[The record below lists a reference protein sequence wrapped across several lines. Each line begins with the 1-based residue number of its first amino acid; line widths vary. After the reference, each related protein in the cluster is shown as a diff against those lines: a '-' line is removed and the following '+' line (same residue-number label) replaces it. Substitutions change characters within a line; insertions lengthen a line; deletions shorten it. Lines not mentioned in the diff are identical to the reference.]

1 MPLIIDEQTVASL
14 LRMKDLIPLMR
25 SALAELSSGRA
36 RQPVRSVLALEDRA
50 ALYVM
55 PGYVPVSRAPAVKAV
70 SLAPRNVERGLPT
83 HLATLLL
90 FDPET
95 GALLAMMDGRLV
107 TEMRT
112 AAVSAAAADALV
124 LKGARILA
132 ILGSGVQARSHLEA
146 LRLVRPIES
155 VRVWSPNRDHR
166 EAFAREASSR
176 SGFSI
181 EACSSAEGAVR
192 GAEIVVTVTS
202 SAEPVVRAA
211 WLEPGACVIAVGA
224 SRPDAREVEGEVV
237 RRARCFV
244 DSRAAAEVE
253 AGEFILAIREG
264 AIGADHLAG
273 EIGDVFSGRLPG
285 RTSDD
290 EITLFKSLGQAVEDA
305 AAAKLV
311 YDRATAAR
319 VGTQVKI

>member
-1 MPLIIDEQTVASL
+1 MALILDERTVASL

-36 RQPVRSVLALEDRA
+36 RQPVRSVVPLEDRA

-55 PGYVPVSRAPAVKAV
+55 PGFASGALAVKAV

-90 FDPET
+90 FDPAT

-112 AAVSAAAADALV
+112 AAVSAAAADALA
-124 LKGARILA
+124 LKGARTLA

-146 LRLVRPIES
+146 MSVVRAIER
-155 VRVWSPNRDHR
+155 VRVWSPTREHR
-166 EAFAREASSR
+166 EAFAGETSKRWNLDVA
-176 SGFSI
+176 
-181 EACSSAEGAVR
+181 ATASAEEAVR
-192 GAEIVVTVTS
+192 GAEIVVTVTG
-202 SAEPVVRAA
+202 SAEPIVRAA

-224 SRPDAREVEGEVV
+224 SRPDARELEGEVV
-237 RRARCFV
+237 RHARCFV
-244 DSRAAAEVE
+244 DSRAAAEAE
-253 AGEFILAIREG
+253 AGEFLLAIRAG
-264 AIGADHLAG
+264 AIGEDHVAG
-273 EIGDVFSGRLPG
+273 EIGDVFAGKLPG

-311 YDRATAAR
+311 YDLATAAGLGTR
-319 VGTQVKI
+319 VQI